1 MHLFESRLK
10 LSQPFREDAEK
21 IDMSGVNQ
29 GNQVG
34 STDWKSESGPLRP
47 LIMDPTISEI
57 MVNNWQLIF
66 VEKNGVIEESPIKF
80 KDPDGLMRFVLA
92 MAVYVGKELNRRTPC
107 LDARLNDGF
116 RLNIVVPPV
125 ALDGPSITIRKPS
138 TQSKSYQD
146 LVAAG
151 HLDAKATY
159 FLSQAVSAKQN
170 IIVSGGTGSGKTT
183 LLNVL
188 SSFIRA
194 KERVVTLEDTAELQL
209 KVKNLIRLET
219 KAAIGTDTNVG
230 MDMLL
235 RNALRMRPDRI
246 VIGECRGAETWD
258 MLMAMNTGHE
268 GSMTTVHAN
277 TAADALR
284 RLESMILR
292 TGTDAPL
299 PMIQADIAST
309 VHFIIQTARNMD
321 GKREITEIVEVCGR
335 DETDYIVQHVFKM
348 SSTGLQSTGY
358 VPQFVMEQAQ
368 RPDSKVKFPADF
380 FNPEK
385 KISLAA

>member
-1 MHLFESRLK
+1 MN
-10 LSQPFREDAEK
+10 PNT
-21 IDMSGVNQ
+21 GVSHT
-29 GNQVG
+29 V
-34 STDWKSESGPLRP
+34 TDWKTEAGPLRV
-47 LIMDPTISEI
+47 LIMDPHVSEI
-57 MVNNWQLIF
+57 MVNSWDLIF
-66 VEKNGVIEESPIKF
+66 VEKNGVIEESSIKF
-80 KDPDGLMRFVLA
+80 KDPDALMRFVQSLA
-92 MAVYVGKELNRRTPC
+92 VFVGKELNRRSPC

-138 TQSKSYQD
+138 MQSKSYQE
-146 LVAAG
+146 LVTMG

-159 FLSQAVSAKQN
+159 FLSQAVAAKQN
-170 IIVSGGTGSGKTT
+170 MIVSGGTGSGKTT

-188 SSFIRA
+188 SGFVRS
-194 KERVVTLEDTAELQL
+194 KERVVTIEDTAELQL
-209 KVKNLIRLET
+209 KVKNLIRMET
-219 KAAIGTDTNVG
+219 KAAIGNDTSVG

-246 VIGECRGAETWD
+246 IIGECRGSETWD

-299 PMIQADIAST
+299 SMIQADIANT
-309 VHFIIQTARNMD
+309 IHFIVQTSRNID
-321 GKREITEIVEVCGR
+321 GKREITEIAEVSGR
-335 DETDYIVQHVFKM
+335 NETDYIVNHVFKM
-348 SSTGLQSTGY
+348 GANGIQSTGY
-358 VPQFVMEQAQ
+358 IPRFVADHAN
-368 RPDSKVKFPADF
+368 RPDSKVRFPADY
-380 FNPEK
+380 FNPDK

>member
-1 MHLFESRLK
+1 MNP
-10 LSQPFREDAEK
+10 LSNV
-21 IDMSGVNQ
+21 SNTV
-29 GNQVG
+29 
-34 STDWKSESGPLRP
+34 TDWKTEAGPLRA
-47 LIMDPTISEI
+47 LIMDANVSEI
-57 MVNNWQLIF
+57 MVNNWDMIF
-66 VEKNGVIEESPIKF
+66 VEKNGIIEESSVKF
-80 KDPDGLMRFVLA
+80 KDPDSLMRFVQAL
-92 MAVYVGKELNRRTPC
+92 AVYVGKELNRRSPC
-107 LDARLNDGF
+107 LDARLNDGY
-116 RLNIVVPPV
+116 RLNIVIPPV

-146 LVAAG
+146 LVNLG

-159 FLSQAVSAKQN
+159 FLSQAVAARQN

-188 SSFIRA
+188 SSFVRT
-194 KERVVTLEDTAELQL
+194 KERVVTIEDTAELQL
-209 KVKNLIRLET
+209 KVKNLVRMET
-219 KAAIGTDTNVG
+219 KAAIGNDTSVG

-246 VIGECRGAETWD
+246 IIGECRGAETWD

-292 TGTDAPL
+292 TGTEAPL
-299 PMIQADIAST
+299 SMIQADVANTI
-309 VHFIIQTARNMD
+309 HFIVQTSRNMD

-335 DETDYIVQHVFKM
+335 NAANDDYVTHHVFKN
-348 SSTGLQSTGY
+348 TPEGIQSTGY
-358 VPQFVMEQAQ
+358 IPKFVAEHAG
-368 RPDSKVKFPADF
+368 RPDSKVKFPTDF
-380 FNPEK
+380 FHPQK

>member
-1 MHLFESRLK
+1 
-10 LSQPFREDAEK
+10 
-21 IDMSGVNQ
+21 MSSATNTTNV
-29 GNQVG
+29 
-34 STDWKSESGPLRP
+34 STDWKVEAGPLRP
-47 LIMDPTISEI
+47 LIMDPTVSEV
-57 MVNNWQLIF
+57 MVNNWNLVF

-80 KDPDGLMRFVLA
+80 KDPDALMRFVQALA
-92 MAVYVGKELNRRTPC
+92 IYVGKEINRRSPC

-116 RLNIVVPPV
+116 RLNIVIPPV

-138 TQSKSYQD
+138 MQSKGYQE

-151 HLDAKATY
+151 HLDAKATF
-159 FLSQAVSAKQN
+159 FLSQAVAAKQN

-188 SSFIRA
+188 SGFVRS
-194 KERVVTLEDTAELQL
+194 KERVVTIEDTAELQL
-209 KVKNLIRLET
+209 KVKNLVRMET
-219 KAAIGTDTNVG
+219 KAAIGSDSSVG

-246 VIGECRGAETWD
+246 IIGECRGPETWD

-277 TAADALR
+277 TASDALR
-284 RLESMILR
+284 RIESMILR
-292 TGTDAPL
+292 TGTEAPL
-299 PMIQADIAST
+299 SMIQADIANT
-309 VHFIIQTARNMD
+309 IHFIVQTGRNME
-321 GKREITEIVEVCGR
+321 GKREITEIVEVSGR
-335 DETDYIVQHVFKM
+335 SGTDYVINHVFKI
-348 SSTGLQSTGY
+348 GPNGIQSTGHI
-358 VPQFVMEQAQ
+358 PSFVEEHTN
-368 RPDSKVKFPADF
+368 RPDSKIKFPAEF